1 VLGKLD
7 EVQAEFALGVAGG
20 VEGGVLLPFGGTVV
34 LPPPQPGLI
43 NRTSAR
49 NAKQAAGSRLGLWKG
64 RLVERSAAFIPDIR
78 MLPFLANLATP
89 ASGLA
94 IRLGCHEAT
103 EILDNS
109 ELRSVGNIGR
119 GFFLT
124 GGHVL
129 PDLSKH
135 KKFRNVSASALFPMN
150 SIHARGR
157 VVMDACAPRRR
168 GVRDQVSSLRNTRI
182 DRWFAMSL
190 A

>member
-1 VLGKLD
+1 MLGKLD

-49 NAKQAAGSRLGLWKG
+49 NAKQAAGSRLGL
-64 RLVERSAAFIPDIR
+64 LVERSAAFIPDIR

-109 ELRSVGNIGR
+109 ELRSVGNIGGGSFSR
-119 GFFLT
+119 EDMSSRTFL
-124 GGHVL
+124 
-129 PDLSKH
+129 
-135 KKFRNVSASALFPMN
+135 
-150 SIHARGR
+150 
-157 VVMDACAPRRR
+157 
-168 GVRDQVSSLRNTRI
+168 NTRSS
-182 DRWFAMSL
+182 AMFLL
-190 A
+190 ALYFP